1 MCVVNK
7 MPLISVLMSVCN
19 GEKYLARSVESM
31 LNQTLDDFE
40 LIICDD
46 ASTDGTLEL
55 LNRYKERDPRVVV
68 LHNEKNLGLGTSL
81 NRCLYESKGEFI
93 ARMDDD
99 DWAFENRFEKQVAF
113 LREHEEYAFVGTN
126 AIVFDG
132 ENDLRTMRKPE
143 KPTLRQFV
151 KGSPYLHPS
160 IMFRRD
166 AIFAV
171 EGYSRKSY
179 ALGRAQ
185 DYELFMR
192 MAGAGFH
199 GYNMQEPLMRYFYQQ
214 ANTQKKRSFKTVKN
228 EMKIRWHGYRQ
239 MKAKPWHYAFVFLP
253 LYVYVKH
260 EIIRRVRKNG

>member
-1 MCVVNK
+1 MSK
-7 MPLISVLMSVCN
+7 KPKISVLMSVHN
-19 GEKYLARSVESM
+19 GEKYLARSVESI
-31 LNQTLDDFE
+31 LNQTAGDFE
-40 LIICDD
+40 FIICDD
-46 ASTDGTLEL
+46 ASTDGTLAL
-55 LNRYKERDPRVVV
+55 LNRYKEQDSRVVV
-68 LHNEKNLGLGTSL
+68 LHNEKNLGLGSSL

-113 LREHEEYAFVGTN
+113 LNEHPEYAFVGTN

-132 ENDLRTMRKPE
+132 EKDLVTMRKPE
-143 KPTLRQFV
+143 KPTLRHFV

-160 IMFRRD
+160 VMFRRD

-171 EGYSRKSY
+171 EGYSREPY

-192 MAGAGFH
+192 MAGAGLH
-199 GYNMQEPLMRYFYQQ
+199 GCNMQEPLMKYFYRQ
-214 ANTQKKRSFKTVKN
+214 AVTQKKRSFKTVRDG
-228 EMKIRWHGYRQ
+228 MKIRWYGYRR

-253 LYVYVKH
+253 VYVYVKH
-260 EIIRRVRKNG
+260 EIIRRLRKNG

>member
-1 MCVVNK
+1 
-7 MPLISVLMSVCN
+7 MSVHN
-19 GEKYLARSVESM
+19 GEKRLARSVESI
-31 LNQTLDDFE
+31 LNQTIDDIEF
-40 LIICDD
+40 IICDD
-46 ASTDGTLEL
+46 ASTDGTLAL
-55 LNRYKERDPRVVV
+55 LNEYKERDSRVVV

-81 NRCLYESKGEFI
+81 NRCLYESKGEFV

-113 LREHEEYAFVGTN
+113 LREHLEYAFVGTN

-132 ENDLRTMRKPE
+132 VNDLEIMRKPE

-160 IMFRRD
+160 IMFRRE
-166 AIFAV
+166 AILAV

-192 MAGAGFH
+192 MTGEGLR
-199 GYNMQEPLMRYFYQQ
+199 GYNMQEPLMKYFYQQ
-214 ANTQKKRSFKTVKN
+214 AVTQKKRSFKTVKDN
-228 EMKIRWHGYRQ
+228 MLIRWHGYRQ
-239 MKAKPWHYAFVFLP
+239 MRAKPWHYVFVFLP
-253 LYVYVKH
+253 VYVYVKH
-260 EIIRRVRKNG
+260 EIIRRMRKNA